1 MIKPSFYNAFLREKR
16 HIHCRKLL
24 GNYIDGSD
32 IRMKKPNIVI
42 LGAGYGGMMTTV
54 KLQKS
59 LNINNATITLVN
71 KNDYHYQTTWLHEN
85 AAGTLHHD
93 RTRIPIKDVVNMNK
107 VTFVQDSVVSIKPE
121 EKKVKLERSELEY
134 DILVLGLGFEA
145 ATFGIQGLDV
155 HAFTIGNINSARLI
169 RDHIEYNFAMYHN
182 EKEKNQGRLNIVVGG
197 GGFTGIEFV
206 GELANR
212 IPELCEE
219 YDIDKALVRIINV
232 EGSSSVLPGFD
243 PQLVEYAMNSLES
256 RGVEIVTGAMLKE
269 CKPDSIVYEKD
280 GKLEEIPTQTTVWA
294 AGVRANSIIETSGF
308 KTNRGKIEVR
318 NDMRTQE
325 YDDVFVIGDCA
336 LVMNEETGRPYPPT
350 AQIAI
355 QESGV
360 VAHNVKALVHGHEEF
375 EVFEPNILGTVASLG
390 HTDAI
395 GVVLNNRKIFGWKAT
410 VMKKIIDNRYLLK
423 LGGPGLLMRK
433 GKFNIFY

>member
-1 MIKPSFYNAFLREKR
+1 
-16 HIHCRKLL
+16 
-24 GNYIDGSD
+24 
-32 IRMKKPNIVI
+32 MKKPNIVI

-59 LNINNATITLVN
+59 MGVNNANITLVN

-93 RTRIPIKDVVNMNK
+93 RTRIPIKDVVNMSKIN
-107 VTFVQDSVVSIKPE
+107 FVKDTVVSIKPD
-121 EKKVKLERSELEY
+121 EKKVKLENSELTY
-134 DILVLGLGFEA
+134 DILVIGLGFEA
-145 ATFGIQGLDV
+145 ATFGIPGLMEN
-155 HAFTIGNINSARLI
+155 AFTIGDINSARLI
-169 RDHIEYNFAMYHN
+169 REHIEYNFAMYHN
-182 EKEKNQGRLNIVVGG
+182 DKEKNQARLNIVVGG

-212 IPELCEE
+212 IPELCKE
-219 YDIDKALVRIINV
+219 YDIDKSLVRIINV
-232 EGSSSVLPGFD
+232 EGSPTVLPGFD

-256 RGVEIVTGAMLKE
+256 RGVEFITGAMLKE

-280 GKLEEIPTQTTVWA
+280 GKQVEVPTLTTVWA
-294 AGVRANSIIETSGF
+294 AGVRANSIVEQSGIE
-308 KTNRGKIEVR
+308 TNRGKVEVR
-318 NDMRTQE
+318 NDMRAPG
-325 YDDVFVIGDCA
+325 YDDIFVIGDCA
-336 LVMNEETGRPYPPT
+336 LIMNPENGRPFPPT

-355 QESGV
+355 QESYT
-360 VAHNVKALVHGHEEF
+360 VAHNVKALAEGHELEGF
-375 EVFEPNILGTVASLG
+375 EAKILGTVASLG

-395 GVVLNNRKIFGWKAT
+395 GVVLNDRKLFGWKAT

-423 LGGPGLLMRK
+423 LGGLGLLMKK

>member
-1 MIKPSFYNAFLREKR
+1 MN
-16 HIHCRKLL
+16 
-24 GNYIDGSD
+24 
-32 IRMKKPNIVI
+32 KPNIVI

-59 LNINNATITLVN
+59 LNINEATITLVN
-71 KNDYHYQTTWLHEN
+71 KNDYHYQSTWLHEN

-93 RTRIPIKDVVNMNK
+93 RTRIPVKDVVNMSK
-107 VTFVQDSVVSIKPE
+107 VNFIEDTVVSIKPD
-121 EKKVKLERSELEY
+121 EKKVKLENSVLDY

-145 ATFGIQGLDV
+145 ATFGIPGLEE

-169 RDHIEYNFAMYHN
+169 KEHIEYNFAMYHN

-212 IPELCEE
+212 IPELCNE
-219 YDIDKALVRIINV
+219 YDIDKALVRVINV
-232 EGSSSVLPGFD
+232 EGSPSVLPGFD

-256 RGVEIVTGAMLKE
+256 RGVEFITGAMLKE
-269 CKPDSIVYEKD
+269 CKPDSIVYQKD
-280 GKLEEIPTQTTVWA
+280 DKLEEIPTQTTVWA
-294 AGVRANSIIETSGF
+294 AGVRANSIVEASGF
-308 KTNRGKIEVR
+308 QTNRGKAEVR
-318 NDMRTQE
+318 PDMRAPD

-336 LVMNEETGRPYPPT
+336 LIMNEETGRPYPPT

-355 QESGV
+355 QESGI
-360 VAHNVKALVHGHEEF
+360 VAHNVKSLVQGKDELEA
-375 EVFEPNILGTVASLG
+375 FEPKILGTVASLG

-395 GVVLNNRKIFGWKAT
+395 GVVLNQRKIFGWSAT
-410 VMKKIIDNRYLLK
+410 VMKKVIDNRYLLK
-423 LGGPGLLMRK
+423 LGGPGLLIRK